1 MFTVENLREFL
12 IQASGDI
19 AQAKEEL
26 TRLDAQAGDGD
37 LGVNMEAGFQAVA
50 DQFEKER
57 PETLQKAFLMAA
69 MTINS
74 VSPST
79 LGTMISVVFKSFS
92 KDCEERKEIDS
103 EYFSVMLKNAA
114 KKMMNLG
121 GAKPGDKTI
130 LDSLC
135 PYMDFVAEHEHDGR
149 ILWRE
154 AAQKAK
160 EAADATA
167 QLVPSVGRARMYG
180 EKAKGIRDGGAVL
193 FSVHAKSLADYLVK

>member
-1 MFTVENLREFL
+1 MFTVENLREFF
-12 IQASGDI
+12 IQAARDI

-26 TRLDAQAGDGD
+26 TCLDAQAGDGD

-50 DQFEKER
+50 DQIEKEG
-57 PETLQKAFLMAA
+57 PETLQKAFFTAGV
-69 MTINS
+69 TINS

-79 LGTMISVVFKSFS
+79 LGTMISVVFQSFS
-92 KDCEERKEIDS
+92 KDCEAVKEIDP

-114 KKMMNLG
+114 KMMMNLG

-135 PYMDFVAEHEHDGR
+135 PYMDFVAEHAHDGR
-149 ILWRE
+149 TLWQE

-167 QLVPSVGRARMYG
+167 QLVPSIGRARMYG

-193 FSVHAKSLADYLVK
+193 FAVLAKSLGDYLVK

>member
-79 LGTMISVVFKSFS
+79 LGTMISVVFQSFS

-103 EYFSVMLKNAA
+103 EYFSVMLKNAV

-135 PYMDFVAEHEHDGR
+135 PYMDFVTEHEHDGR

-193 FSVHAKSLADYLVK
+193 FSVLAKSLADYLVK